1 MGYRNKA
8 DCLAEA
14 ERLGLNVDGMSWA
27 ELQKTVKQ
35 ALLKEELGVEDKEPT
50 PKKQQ
55 NKKKLT
61 PMEAAELKAQLARG
75 TKFTL
80 IPELAP
86 DASRAIHYDEELGDD
101 VLVEEKFYDIRNL
114 ESEVGDRNIASGTY
128 VLKGKTGRKVVA
140 ESALPK
146 ENPGW
151 EFTVGED
158 LVPVVTWGNKR
169 GYRWIYV
176 KKLLMDSGYYHQFKD
191 KFKQPYIWYAAGILV
206 CDIGLTDSI
215 FREIMEIEHA
225 KRMRGF

>member
-1 MGYRNKA
+1 M
-8 DCLAEA
+8 
-14 ERLGLNVDGMSWA
+14 
-27 ELQKTVKQ
+27 
-35 ALLKEELGVEDKEPT
+35 
-50 PKKQQ
+50 
-55 NKKKLT
+55 
-61 PMEAAELKAQLARG
+61 
-75 TKFTL
+75 
-80 IPELAP
+80 
-86 DASRAIHYDEELGDD
+86 
-101 VLVEEKFYDIRNL
+101 
-114 ESEVGDRNIASGTY
+114 
-128 VLKGKTGRKVVA
+128 VA